1 MELGFV
7 YAILAAFVWGGY
19 LFVLKRYFNDFPATT
34 LAVVV
39 NAFAIVFYAPI
50 TIRALRNG
58 DGAALAGAGLEHVAV
73 ISLTIL
79 TTAGGFI
86 FFLYAI
92 QAGEVSYVAPINK
105 IVPVFVL
112 PIEVIVLGQFLT
124 PLQVA
129 GVVVATLAVYVANY
143 RAGSLL
149 DPIRRAAHSRPAQL
163 ALLSAMLFAITDVGR
178 RVVLQE
184 LAVPTA
190 IWVPLLLAG
199 VLAIFLPSALR
210 NIPDT
215 LRSDLPKLAGAGAI
229 VAVGEHTTTL
239 AFSLIPASIASPIVN
254 TQAIVAVILGGILL
268 GERHFRIRIV
278 AAVLAVVGVTMIAI

>member
-1 MELGFV
+1 MELGLSYSIV
-7 YAILAAFVWGGY
+7 AAFVWGAY
-19 LFVLKRYFNDFPATT
+19 LFVLKRYFNEFPATT

-39 NAFAIVFYAPI
+39 NAFAIVFYAPV
-50 TIRALRNG
+50 TIRAVRNG
-58 DGAALAGAGLEHVAV
+58 DGASLAGAGLEHVAV
-73 ISLTIL
+73 ITLTIL

-112 PIEVIVLGQFLT
+112 PIEVVVLGQFLT

-163 ALLSAMLFAITDVGR
+163 ALLSAMLFAVTDVGR

-199 VLAIFLPSALR
+199 VLVVFLPSALR
-210 NIPDT
+210 HPPED
-215 LRSDLPKLAGAGAI
+215 LRGALPKLAGAGAI

-239 AFSLIPASIASPIVN
+239 AFSLIPASIASPVVN
-254 TQAIVAVILGGILL
+254 TQAIVAVILGGVLL
-268 GERHFRIRIV
+268 GEQHFRIRIV

>member
-1 MELGFV
+1 MELGLSYSIV
-7 YAILAAFVWGGY
+7 AAFVWGGY

-50 TIRALRNG
+50 TIRAVRNG
-58 DGAALAGAGLEHVAV
+58 DGAALAGAGIEHVAV
-73 ISLTIL
+73 ITLTIL

-143 RAGSLL
+143 RAGSLF

-163 ALLSAMLFAITDVGR
+163 ALLSAMLFAVTDVGR

-199 VLAIFLPSALR
+199 VLVVFLPSALR
-210 NIPDT
+210 HPPDD
-215 LRSDLPKLAGAGAI
+215 LRAALPKLAGAGAI

-239 AFSLIPASIASPIVN
+239 AFSLIPASIASPVVN
-254 TQAIVAVILGGILL
+254 TQAIVAVILGGVLL
-268 GERHFRIRIV
+268 GEHHFRIRIV